1 MIQRITVH
9 TIYQSMIRFHGVFLT
24 TEKYLFRGNVKFWS
38 ININMERTKKNL
50 PELYPSSTMF
60 DNFFSIKKNVHV
72 SVHYQFQIS
81 CVIKHIKRKADKW
94 TTNQHIC
101 LFMKN
106 SYLIVFGKVIF
117 TKQCLLHLSRVDT
130 CIFISFTFKSHI
142 YNVHLVKSELKLGGT
157 ITNMPNN
164 STIFI
169 CIYISS
175 FLLTSF
181 RNTSAHP

>member
-1 MIQRITVH
+1 MSNFGPLISIWTKLKKPSWTLSIFNNVWHFFLDKKMYMYQYIT
-9 TIYQSMIRFHGVFLT
+9 
-24 TEKYLFRGNVKFWS
+24 
-38 ININMERTKKNL
+38 
-50 PELYPSSTMF
+50 
-60 DNFFSIKKNVHV
+60 
-72 SVHYQFQIS
+72 

-94 TTNQHIC
+94 TTNQSTHLSIHE
-101 LFMKN
+101 N
-106 SYLIVFGKVIF
+106 SSLIVFGKVIF

-142 YNVHLVKSELKLGGT
+142 YNVHLVKSELKLGDT

-164 STIFI
+164 STILI

>member
-9 TIYQSMIRFHGVFLT
+9 TIYQSMIRFH
-24 TEKYLFRGNVKFWS
+24 R
-38 ININMERTKKNL
+38 
-50 PELYPSSTMF
+50 
-60 DNFFSIKKNVHV
+60 FFSQRRNIYFAEMSNFVPLISIWKELKKTFLNSIHLQQCLTFFLDKKNVYV
-72 SVHYQFQIS
+72 SVNYQFQIS

-94 TTNQHIC
+94 TTNQSTHLSIHE
-101 LFMKN
+101 N
-106 SYLIVFGKVIF
+106 SSLIVFGKVIF

-142 YNVHLVKSELKLGGT
+142 YNVHLVKSELKLGDT